1 MIDLDNI
8 DYEKLRLTL
17 KNYYESNEIYKNPF
31 SVSDVLNIDNVNDYR
46 LVGIA
51 LENGF
56 DLEEFKKE
64 QTR

>member
-17 KNYYESNEIYKNPF
+17 KKYYESNEIYKNPF